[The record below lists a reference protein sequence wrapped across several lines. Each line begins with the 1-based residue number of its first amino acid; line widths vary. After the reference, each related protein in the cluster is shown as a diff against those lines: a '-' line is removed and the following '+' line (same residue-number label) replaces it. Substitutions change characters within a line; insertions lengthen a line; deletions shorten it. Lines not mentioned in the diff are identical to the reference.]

1 MLRLPPASLATCEF
15 QRRGFALAPAAIDEA
30 GVAALRAQAERL
42 AHSVG
47 LTIERRSSGG
57 RLAYEVVTGERIATH
72 FQELFRLY
80 RSRPLIE
87 WLRATTMSSTLT
99 TSPHLR
105 SSININVLRRGQQ
118 YPWHLDAAPYTALLF
133 LTSVPAVAGGQLL
146 IRDLGGDKV
155 EIEPNAGDLIV
166 MDGS

>member
-15 QRRGFALAPAAIDEA
+15 QRRGFALAPAAL

-57 RLAYEVVTGERIATH
+57 HLAYEVVTGERIATH

-105 SSININVLRRGQQ
+105 SSININVL
-118 YPWHLDAAPYTALLF
+118 
-133 LTSVPAVAGGQLL
+133 
-146 IRDLGGDKV
+146 
-155 EIEPNAGDLIV
+155 
-166 MDGS
+166 